1 MAKSIRMD
9 DIFVQEAQVYAEV
22 NHRSVPKQIE
32 HWAQIGRIAEDNPD
46 LPYEFI
52 RDALIASAEI
62 EAGATERYVRRKRD

>member
-1 MAKSIRMD
+1 MAKSIRLD
-9 DIFVQEAQVYAEV
+9 EGFVQEAHLYAEA

-32 HWAQIGRIAEDNPD
+32 HWAVIGRIAEDNPD

-62 EAGATERYVRRKRD
+62 NVGAVEKYVRRKRD